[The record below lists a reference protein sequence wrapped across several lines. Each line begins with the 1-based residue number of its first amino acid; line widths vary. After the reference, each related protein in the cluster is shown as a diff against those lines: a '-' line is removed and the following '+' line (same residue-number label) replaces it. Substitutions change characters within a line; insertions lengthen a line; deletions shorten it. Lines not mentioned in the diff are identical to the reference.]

1 MIVSGTR
8 LWQALRFI
16 ASLPLMSREF
26 EVGAML
32 LRAPLDR
39 WARMLTNLR
48 LMYGEGPEYEAATA
62 IEQILR
68 GMEVVA

>member
-16 ASLPLMSREF
+16 ASLPLLSREF
-26 EVGAML
+26 GVGEML

-39 WARMLTNLR
+39 WARMLTNTR
-48 LMYGEGPEYEAATA
+48 LMHGEGPEYDTATA

-68 GMEVVA
+68 GAA

>member
-1 MIVSGTR
+1 VIVSGAP

-16 ASLPLMSREF
+16 AGLSPVSPEF
-26 EVGAML
+26 DLGVML

-39 WARMLTNLR
+39 WARMLTYVR

-68 GMEVVA
+68 GIEAAA